1 MAFRLYHLALIIT
14 LLMPNW
20 CLCSASNELGI
31 KLCGREFIRTVVM
44 SCGGSRWKRYSPEP
58 GQERVNPYTSRDFID
73 WLNRDFLDNPESFNS
88 LYNEGHSAR
97 NVLSPVRQ
105 QQDTTMEQLQ
115 GPLYDSLVGQ
125 EPRST
130 SLRMR
135 RSVGP
140 AGSCCQRGCTKT
152 ELMKFC

>member
-1 MAFRLYHLALIIT
+1 MALHLYHLALLIT
-14 LLMPNW
+14 FLMPHW
-20 CLCSASNELGI
+20 SLSSANNELGI

-58 GQERVNPYTSRDFID
+58 GQERVNPYRDFID
-73 WLNRDFLDNPESFNS
+73 WLNQDFVDNPEGLNS
-88 LYNEGHSAR
+88 LYNEGHGAR
-97 NVLSPVRQ
+97 NAPIPGRQ
-105 QQDTTMEQLQ
+105 QQQDASMEQLQ
-115 GPLYDSLVGQ
+115 GGLYDSLVGQ

-135 RSVGP
+135 RSAGPVGT
-140 AGSCCQRGCTKT
+140 CCQRGCTKT

>member
-1 MAFRLYHLALIIT
+1 MVLHLHHLALLIT
-14 LLMPNW
+14 LLMPHW

-58 GQERVNPYTSRDFID
+58 GQERVNPYRDFIG
-73 WLNRDFLDNPESFNS
+73 WLNQDFLDNPESLNS
-88 LYNEGHSAR
+88 LYNEEHGAQ
-97 NVLSPVRQ
+97 NVPSPGQQ
-105 QQDTTMEQLQ
+105 QQDDTMEQLQ

-135 RSVGP
+135 RSAGP
-140 AGSCCQRGCTKT
+140 GGSCCQKGCTKT